1 MAFCPTAIV
10 NNQFAVLFPGYIFVK
25 LSKTTQNWS
34 PINSTR
40 GVSYFVRF
48 GLDYAR
54 VPTNVIEFIRI
65 NLDNTVDK
73 LIELNKIKSGDKVQ
87 ISDGAFKNCLA
98 IFKSYKSDE
107 RVILLLNLLG
117 RKQSIDIKKD
127 FVTAL

>member
-34 PINSTR
+34 PINSTKR
-40 GVSYFVRF
+40 VSYFVRF

-54 VPTNVIEFIRI
+54 VPTNIFEFIRI

-73 LIELNKIKSGDKVQ
+73 LIELNKIKSSDKVQ

-117 RKQSIDIKKD
+117 QEQSIDIKKD
-127 FVTAL
+127 FVVAL